1 MLLFILLTI
10 VSFLRVL
17 FIIIL
22 VWYAF
27 KVAMRFL
34 APRVVEKAAEKIV
47 RDMQQQQQNQNLGGM
62 IQSDNMRRCGNPT
75 SCRVQENAAAQ
86 QRAWEARER
95 QIQKEIAELRRTP
108 FYQAIA
114 YDLKTERI
122 TWGVL

>member
-1 MLLFILLTI
+1 MGLVYQTDVMLLFILLTI

-47 RDMQQQQQNQNLGGM
+47 RDMQQQQQNQT
-62 IQSDNMRRCGNPT
+62 RRQGDVTVERPDMK
-75 SCRVQENAAAQ
+75 QKQ
-86 QRAWEARER
+86 YKRE
-95 QIQKEIAELRRTP
+95 QGEYVDFEEV
-108 FYQAIA
+108 
-114 YDLKTERI
+114 D
-122 TWGVL
+122 

>member
-47 RDMQQQQQNQNLGGM
+47 RDMQQQQNQT
-62 IQSDNMRRCGNPT
+62 RRQGDVTVERPDKK
-75 SCRVQENAAAQ
+75 QKQ
-86 QRAWEARER
+86 YKRE
-95 QIQKEIAELRRTP
+95 QGEYVDFEEV
-108 FYQAIA
+108 
-114 YDLKTERI
+114 D
-122 TWGVL
+122 

>member
-47 RDMQQQQQNQNLGGM
+47 RDMQQQQGGSVDQSGYASDPVSRELG
-62 IQSDNMRRCGNPT
+62 
-75 SCRVQENAAAQ
+75 
-86 QRAWEARER
+86 
-95 QIQKEIAELRRTP
+95 
-108 FYQAIA
+108 
-114 YDLKTERI
+114 DLKY
-122 TWGVL
+122 WHLFV